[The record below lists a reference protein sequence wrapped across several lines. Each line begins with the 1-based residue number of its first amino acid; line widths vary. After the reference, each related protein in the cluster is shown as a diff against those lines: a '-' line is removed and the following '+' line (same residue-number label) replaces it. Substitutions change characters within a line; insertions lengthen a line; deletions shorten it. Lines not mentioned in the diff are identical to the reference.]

1 MYITIT
7 IKFIILNIVFTFKIF
22 HDVAGSSQDSL
33 GPIKATPAMLRCSK
47 IMQLQREIHPT
58 ILLSLE
64 GIVDQVCILF
74 FRHSMCISLFEFE

>member
-1 MYITIT
+1 M
-7 IKFIILNIVFTFKIF
+7 FDFFLSSS
-22 HDVAGSSQDSL
+22 GSDSL

-64 GIVDQVCILF
+64 GIVDQVNGLKIAKY
-74 FRHSMCISLFEFE
+74 E